1 MSDKTSTNATSPKG
15 GTCATKTSCCAWK
28 FAAALLLLRL
38 CLGAHFFSEG
48 TKKLTYDKAQE
59 EWELDF
65 SAEGF
70 FRGATGPF
78 ASLFKSQLPGVYDWQ
93 NLLAVPTQSK
103 PLSSEE
109 SFKRQDW
116 QTDYAAR
123 RKAAAKAKNPVPIE
137 FPEYA
142 PYKAWGEEV
151 VAGLSS
157 KLKSFTDL
165 SGISD
170 EQDAQAADLF
180 LARKQELADL
190 LSDES
195 QSIED
200 YQHELWRLQ
209 NMDAT
214 AGTNEVPFLKKRL
227 ADKQTETKGLGAKL
241 VSAVRTLETRFNN
254 DLRDVLT
261 AEQRG
266 KSSLVN
272 KVEKSITS
280 PESRRLHWLN
290 LGVTCLIIGVGV
302 CLLLGL
308 FTRWAALGGILFLL
322 SVMVTQL
329 PWVPGAKSMLFFY
342 QLVECAALLALAAS
356 SPWRLPGIDYVLRG
370 LWNKCCSPKK

>member
-1 MSDKTSTNATSPKG
+1 MEVAGSKS
-15 GTCATKTSCCAWK
+15 CATTSCCAWK

-48 TKKLTYDKAQE
+48 TKKLSYDKAQE

-93 NLLAVPTQSK
+93 NLLAVPTQAK

-116 QTDYAAR
+116 QNDYDAR
-123 RKAAAKAKNPVPIE
+123 RETAEKAKQPIPIE
-137 FPEYA
+137 FPEFA
-142 PYKAWGEEV
+142 PYKAWSEKIL
-151 VAGLSS
+151 AGLSS

-170 EQDAQAADLF
+170 EQDAQAANLF

-195 QSIED
+195 QAIED
-200 YQHELWRLQ
+200 YQHELWRLE

-254 DLRDVLT
+254 DLRGVLT

-280 PESRRLHWLN
+280 PESRRLRWLN

-356 SPWRLPGIDYVLRG
+356 KPWRLPGIDYLLRG
-370 LWNKCCSPKK
+370 LCNKCCSPKK